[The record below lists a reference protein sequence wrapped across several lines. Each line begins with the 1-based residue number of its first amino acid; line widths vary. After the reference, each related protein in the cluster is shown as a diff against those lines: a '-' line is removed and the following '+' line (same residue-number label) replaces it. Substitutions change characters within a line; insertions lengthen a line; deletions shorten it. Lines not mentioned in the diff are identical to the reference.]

1 MHVKCSLRLLDAV
14 QLTDND
20 NNLISTPK
28 AWAFQLACYHAIHA
42 SDHKIWELRFSA
54 IDVPML
60 VPTSRSPA
68 HRIIPRHIAMEV
80 IPTTGGHA
88 ISYQSHRHLRPAS
101 GMMHNIALHKIIMW
115 GDHQPGS
122 CHIVSCHITLC
133 EQLRPASPQG
143 NTQISLHLASHCEG
157 KSKAVVNT
165 SDQIRS

>member
-1 MHVKCSLRLLDAV
+1 
-14 QLTDND
+14 
-20 NNLISTPK
+20 
-28 AWAFQLACYHAIHA
+28 
-42 SDHKIWELRFSA
+42 
-54 IDVPML
+54 ML
-60 VPTSRSPA
+60 VTTSRSPA

-80 IPTTGGHA
+80 IPTMGGHV

-133 EQLRPASPQG
+133 EQLRPASPQS

-165 SDQIRS
+165 SDQIRSDHDRWTPAWRAETSYYNISHEWGPGSVLPLTSRHHATIRHE